1 MENKTIIKLWKG
13 NEMRPSTFK
22 KSVLATNIALL
33 MSGALSVS
41 AIAAEAEAE
50 NVNTDN
56 IEKIEVRGLRASMK
70 ASINAKRFSDAVVD
84 AVTAEDIG
92 KFPDG
97 DVGESLARIPGVTV
111 NRQFGQGQQV
121 SIRGASSQ
129 LTRTL
134 LNGHSVASTG
144 WFDQQ
149 AIDRSFNYSLLP
161 PEMVSG
167 IEVYKSSQAD
177 ITEGGIGGTVI
188 VKTRK
193 PLDLDANTVFLSVKG
208 DYGTVSETTDPAL
221 SGLYSWKN
229 DSENFGILVSAA
241 GSQTE
246 YQRNGIETLLGW
258 GEIVPTT
265 FQQDRERTAY
275 NLAAQYRPTDKLEL
289 GLTVTSL
296 DLKANN
302 ANTSI
307 FLFPTQ
313 QGVSTCEQTNAAGVC
328 TDITH
333 TGEGG
338 FAWAQTWAREAEM
351 SSDTY
356 DFDFKYEADNFTF
369 EGRIGNTSA
378 DGGTSLTS
386 NYGNSIGQPGDFAGH
401 YDATGE
407 KILIDIA
414 KQSFDA
420 GDFNGQLETA
430 GWALKKQPNTD
441 EETYAQIDLSFPVD
455 FGAITSIKAGV
466 RYADHDVTQETEA
479 AIVGDIVARDASE
492 YYSGTISSG
501 AGFTLPKPDFDAM
514 IRDAKAA
521 VDGFTR
527 DKSGYGTLN
536 EKNLAAYA
544 MANFEGEGLRGNFG
558 LRFISTDIESDY
570 YALSDSGQFADEL
583 STDKS
588 SYNDVLPS
596 VNIAFDLAPD
606 LILRTSAAQVMSRP
620 NYSELF
626 ATSTL
631 PGLNDGTPG
640 NEKLNRGSVALDP
653 FKATQADVSLE
664 WYFSDE
670 GLASVTYFIKDVS
683 SFITTRQKLNQ
694 QIGIEDNNLREQGYS
709 SCGVGVY
716 DCWTVS
722 EKYNANGGR
731 IEGVELQLQDS
742 FDSGLGYSV
751 NYTFADASSPAEN
764 YPDAVGVFSDSSKH
778 TVNLVGYYEMDSF
791 SARLAYNWRSE
802 YMMRE
807 LPGFYGN
814 RQHEDYGSLD
824 LSMGYSVTDWMDIT
838 FEAVN
843 LTEEDSIQTG
853 VAPLDAEVISEFK
866 ADYPVWSFDGET
878 RYKVGVALR
887 F

>member
-1 MENKTIIKLWKG
+1 
-13 NEMRPSTFK
+13 MRPSTFK

-33 MSGALSVS
+33 LSGAVSVS
-41 AIAAEAEAE
+41 ALAAEADAEA
-50 NVNTDN
+50 VNTDN

-97 DVGESLARIPGVTV
+97 DVGESLGRIPGVTV

-121 SIRGASSQ
+121 SIRGASAQ

-161 PEMVSG
+161 PEMISG

-177 ITEGGIGGTVI
+177 ITEGGIGGTVV

-193 PLDLDANTVFLSVKG
+193 PLDLDANTLFLSAKG
-208 DYGTVSETTDPAL
+208 DYGTVSEATDPAV
-221 SGLYSWKN
+221 SGLYSWAN
-229 DSENFGILVSAA
+229 EAETFGVLVSAA
-241 GSQTE
+241 GSQTD

-275 NLAAQYRPTDKLEL
+275 NIAAQYRPTDNLEF

-313 QGVSTCEQTNAAGVC
+313 QGVSTCNKTNAAGVC

-356 DFDFKYEADNFTF
+356 DLDFKYEGEGFTL
-369 EGRIGNTSA
+369 EGRVGNTKA

-407 KILIDIA
+407 KIIIDIA
-414 KQSFDA
+414 NKSFDA

-441 EETYAQIDLSFPVD
+441 EETYAQFDLTFPVD

-466 RYADHDVTQETEA
+466 RYADHDVTQQTDA
-479 AIVGDIVARDASE
+479 AIVGDIVAKDASE

-501 AGFTLPKPDFDAM
+501 AGFTLPKPNFDAM
-514 IRDAKAA
+514 IRDAKAS

-544 MANFEGEGLRGNFG
+544 MANFEAEGIRGNFG

-570 YALSDSGQFADEL
+570 YALSSSGQFADEL

-588 SYNDVLPS
+588 SYSDVLPS
-596 VNIAFDLAPD
+596 INVTFDLAPD
-606 LILRTSAAQVMSRP
+606 LLLRTTAAQVMSRP
-620 NYSELF
+620 NYADLF

-640 NEKLNRGSVALDP
+640 NEKLNRGSVALEP

-664 WYFSDE
+664 WYFGGE
-670 GLASVTYFIKDVS
+670 GLASLTYFIKDVS

-694 QIGIEDNNLREQGYS
+694 QIGIEDDNLRDQGYS
-709 SCGVGVY
+709 ACGVGVY

-722 EKYNANGGR
+722 EKYNANGGH

-742 FDSGLGYSV
+742 FENGLGYSV
-751 NYTFADASSPAEN
+751 NYTFADAGSPAEN
-764 YPDAVGVFSDSSKH
+764 YPDKVGVFSDSSKH
-778 TVNLVGYYEMDSF
+778 TVNLVGYYEMESF

-814 RQHEDYGSLD
+814 RQHQDYGSLD
-824 LSMGYSVTDWMDIT
+824 LSMNYSVTDWMDLT

-843 LTEEDSIQTG
+843 LTEEDSIQIG
-853 VAPLDAEVISEFK
+853 VSPVDNPDVIAEFK
-866 ADYPVWSFDGET
+866 DNYPVWSFEGEA

>member
-1 MENKTIIKLWKG
+1 
-13 NEMRPSTFK
+13 MRPSTFK

-33 MSGALSVS
+33 MSGAVSVS
-41 AIAAEAEAE
+41 AFAAEAEAE
-50 NVNTDN
+50 AVNTDN

-97 DVGESLARIPGVTV
+97 DVGESLGRIPGVTV

-121 SIRGASSQ
+121 SIRGASAQ

-193 PLDLDANTVFLSVKG
+193 PLDLDANTLFLSAKG
-208 DYGTVSETTDPAL
+208 DYGTVSEATDPAV
-221 SGLYSWKN
+221 SGLYSWAN
-229 DSENFGILVSAA
+229 DDETFGILVSAA
-241 GSQTE
+241 GSQTD

-275 NLAAQYRPTDKLEL
+275 NIAAQYRPTDNLEF

-313 QGVSTCEQTNAAGVC
+313 QGVSTCNQTNAAGVC

-356 DFDFKYEADNFTF
+356 DFDFKYEAENFTL
-369 EGRIGNTSA
+369 EGRVGNTKA

-414 KQSFDA
+414 NKSFDA

-441 EETYAQIDLSFPVD
+441 EETYAQFDLTFPVD
-455 FGAITSIKAGV
+455 LGAITSIKAGV
-466 RYADHDVTQETEA
+466 RYADHDVTQQTDA
-479 AIVGDIVARDASE
+479 AIVGDIVAKDASE

-501 AGFTLPKPDFDAM
+501 AGFTLPKPNFDAM
-514 IRDAKAA
+514 IRDAKAS

-544 MANFEGEGLRGNFG
+544 MANFEAEGIRGNFG

-570 YALSDSGQFADEL
+570 YALSSSGQFADEL

-588 SYNDVLPS
+588 SYSDVLPS
-596 VNIAFDLAPD
+596 INVTFDLAPD
-606 LILRTSAAQVMSRP
+606 LLLRTTAAQVISRP
-620 NYSELF
+620 NYAELF

-664 WYFSDE
+664 WYFGGE
-670 GLASVTYFIKDVS
+670 GLASLTYFIKDVS

-694 QIGIEDNNLREQGYS
+694 QIGIEDNNLKEQGGS
-709 SCGVGVY
+709 ACGVGVY

-742 FDSGLGYSV
+742 FENGLGYSV
-751 NYTFADASSPAEN
+751 NYTFADAGSPAEN
-764 YPDAVGVFSDSSKH
+764 YPDEVGVFSDSSKH

-802 YMMRE
+802 YMIRE

-814 RQHEDYGSLD
+814 RQHQDYGSLD
-824 LSMGYSVTDWMDIT
+824 LSMNYSVTDWMDLT

-843 LTEEDSIQTG
+843 LTEEDSIQIG
-853 VAPLDAEVISEFK
+853 VSPVDNENVIAEFK
-866 ADYPVWSFDGET
+866 DNYPVWSFEGEA

>member
-1 MENKTIIKLWKG
+1 
-13 NEMRPSTFK
+13 MRPSTFK

-33 MSGALSVS
+33 MSGAVSVS
-41 AIAAEAEAE
+41 AFAAEAEAE
-50 NVNTDN
+50 AVNTDN

-97 DVGESLARIPGVTV
+97 DVGESLGRIPGVTV

-121 SIRGASSQ
+121 SIRGASAQ

-193 PLDLDANTVFLSVKG
+193 PLDLDANTLFLSAKG
-208 DYGTVSETTDPAL
+208 DYGTVSEATDPAV
-221 SGLYSWKN
+221 SGLYSWAN
-229 DSENFGILVSAA
+229 DDETFGILVSAA
-241 GSQTE
+241 GSQTD

-275 NLAAQYRPTDKLEL
+275 NIAAQYRPTDNLEF

-313 QGVSTCEQTNAAGVC
+313 QGVSTCNQTNAAGVC

-356 DFDFKYEADNFTF
+356 DLDFKYEAENFTL
-369 EGRIGNTSA
+369 EGRVGNTKA

-414 KQSFDA
+414 NKSFGA

-441 EETYAQIDLSFPVD
+441 EETYAQFDLTFPVD
-455 FGAITSIKAGV
+455 LGAITSIKAGV
-466 RYADHDVTQETEA
+466 RYADHDVTQQTDA
-479 AIVGDIVARDASE
+479 AIVGDIVAKDASE

-501 AGFTLPKPDFDAM
+501 AGFTLPKPNFDAM
-514 IRDAKAA
+514 IRDAKAS

-544 MANFEGEGLRGNFG
+544 MANFEAEGIRGNFG

-570 YALSDSGQFADEL
+570 YALSSSGQFADEL

-588 SYNDVLPS
+588 SYSDVLPS
-596 VNIAFDLAPD
+596 INVTFDLAPD
-606 LILRTSAAQVMSRP
+606 LLLRTTAAQVISRP
-620 NYSELF
+620 NYAELF

-664 WYFSDE
+664 WYFGGE
-670 GLASVTYFIKDVS
+670 GLASLTYFIKDVS

-694 QIGIEDNNLREQGYS
+694 QIGIEDNNLKEQGGS
-709 SCGVGVY
+709 ACGVGVY

-742 FDSGLGYSV
+742 FENGLGYSV
-751 NYTFADASSPAEN
+751 NYTFADAGSPAEN
-764 YPDAVGVFSDSSKH
+764 YPDEVGVFSDSSKH

-802 YMMRE
+802 YMIRE

-814 RQHEDYGSLD
+814 RQHQDYGSLD
-824 LSMGYSVTDWMDIT
+824 LSMNYSVTDWMDLT

-843 LTEEDSIQTG
+843 LTEEDSIQIG
-853 VAPLDAEVISEFK
+853 VSPVDNENVIAEFK
-866 ADYPVWSFDGET
+866 DNYPVWSFEGEA

>member
-1 MENKTIIKLWKG
+1 
-13 NEMRPSTFK
+13 MRPSTFK

-33 MSGALSVS
+33 MSGAVSVS
-41 AIAAEAEAE
+41 ALAAEADAEA
-50 NVNTDN
+50 VNTDN

-97 DVGESLARIPGVTV
+97 DVGESLGRIPGVTV

-121 SIRGASSQ
+121 SIRGASAQ

-161 PEMVSG
+161 PEMISG

-177 ITEGGIGGTVI
+177 ITEGGIGGTVV

-193 PLDLDANTVFLSVKG
+193 PLDLDANTLFLSAKG
-208 DYGTVSETTDPAL
+208 DYGTVSEATDPAL
-221 SGLYSWKN
+221 SGLYSWAN
-229 DSENFGILVSAA
+229 EAETFGVLVSAA
-241 GSQTE
+241 GSQTD

-275 NLAAQYRPTDKLEL
+275 NIAAQYRPTDNLEF

-313 QGVSTCEQTNAAGVC
+313 QGVSSCNKTNAAGVC

-356 DFDFKYEADNFTF
+356 DLDFKYEGEGFTL
-369 EGRIGNTSA
+369 EGRVGNTKA

-407 KILIDIA
+407 KIIIDIA
-414 KQSFDA
+414 NKSFDA

-441 EETYAQIDLSFPVD
+441 EETYAQFDLTFPVD

-466 RYADHDVTQETEA
+466 RYADHDVTQQTDA
-479 AIVGDIVARDASE
+479 AIVGDIVAKDASE

-501 AGFTLPKPDFDAM
+501 AGFTLPKPNFDAM
-514 IRDAKAA
+514 IRDAKAS

-544 MANFEGEGLRGNFG
+544 MANFEAEGIRGNFG

-570 YALSDSGQFADEL
+570 YALSSSGQFADEL

-588 SYNDVLPS
+588 SYSDVLPS
-596 VNIAFDLAPD
+596 INVTFDLAPD
-606 LILRTSAAQVMSRP
+606 LLLRTTAAQVMSRP
-620 NYSELF
+620 NYADLF

-640 NEKLNRGSVALDP
+640 NEKLNRGSVALEP

-664 WYFSDE
+664 WYFGGE
-670 GLASVTYFIKDVS
+670 GLASLTYFIKDVS

-694 QIGIEDNNLREQGYS
+694 QIGIEDDNLRDQGYS
-709 SCGVGVY
+709 ACGVGVY

-722 EKYNANGGR
+722 EKYNANGGH

-742 FDSGLGYSV
+742 FENGLGYSV
-751 NYTFADASSPAEN
+751 NYTFADAGSPGEN
-764 YPDAVGVFSDSSKH
+764 YPDKVGVFSDSSKH
-778 TVNLVGYYEMDSF
+778 TVNLVGYYEMESF

-814 RQHEDYGSLD
+814 RQHQDYGSLD
-824 LSMGYSVTDWMDIT
+824 LSMNYSVTDWMDLT

-843 LTEEDSIQTG
+843 LTEEDSIQIG
-853 VAPLDAEVISEFK
+853 VSPVDNPDVIAEFK
-866 ADYPVWSFDGET
+866 DNYPVWSFEGEA

>member
-1 MENKTIIKLWKG
+1 
-13 NEMRPSTFK
+13 MRPSTFK

-33 MSGALSVS
+33 LSGAVSVS
-41 AIAAEAEAE
+41 ALAAEADAEA
-50 NVNTDN
+50 VNTDN

-97 DVGESLARIPGVTV
+97 DVGESLGRIPGVTV

-121 SIRGASSQ
+121 SIRGASAQ

-161 PEMVSG
+161 PEMISG

-177 ITEGGIGGTVI
+177 ITEGGIGGTVV

-193 PLDLDANTVFLSVKG
+193 PLDLDANTLFLSAKG
-208 DYGTVSETTDPAL
+208 DYGTVSEATDPAV
-221 SGLYSWKN
+221 SGLYSWAN
-229 DSENFGILVSAA
+229 EAETFGVLVSAA
-241 GSQTE
+241 GSQTD

-275 NLAAQYRPTDKLEL
+275 NIAAQYRPTDNLEF

-313 QGVSTCEQTNAAGVC
+313 QGVSTCNKTNAAGVC

-356 DFDFKYEADNFTF
+356 DLDFKYEGEGFTL
-369 EGRIGNTSA
+369 EGRVGNTKA

-407 KILIDIA
+407 KIIIDIA
-414 KQSFDA
+414 NKSFDA

-441 EETYAQIDLSFPVD
+441 EETYAQFDLTFLVD

-466 RYADHDVTQETEA
+466 RYADHDVTQQTDA
-479 AIVGDIVARDASE
+479 AIVGDIVAKDASE

-501 AGFTLPKPDFDAM
+501 AGFTLPKPNFDAM
-514 IRDAKAA
+514 IRDAKAS

-544 MANFEGEGLRGNFG
+544 MANFEAEGIRGNFG

-570 YALSDSGQFADEL
+570 YALSSSGQFADEL

-588 SYNDVLPS
+588 SYSDVLPS
-596 VNIAFDLAPD
+596 INVTFDLAPD
-606 LILRTSAAQVMSRP
+606 LLLRTTAAQVMSRP
-620 NYSELF
+620 NYADLF

-640 NEKLNRGSVALDP
+640 NEKLNRGSVALEP

-664 WYFSDE
+664 WYFGGE
-670 GLASVTYFIKDVS
+670 GLASLTYFIKDVS

-694 QIGIEDNNLREQGYS
+694 QIGIEDDNLRDQGYS
-709 SCGVGVY
+709 ACGVGVY

-722 EKYNANGGR
+722 EKYNANGGH
-731 IEGVELQLQDS
+731 IEGIELQLQDS
-742 FDSGLGYSV
+742 FENGLGYSV
-751 NYTFADASSPAEN
+751 NYTFADAGSPAEN
-764 YPDAVGVFSDSSKH
+764 YPDKVGVFSDSSKH
-778 TVNLVGYYEMDSF
+778 TVNLVGYYEMESF

-814 RQHEDYGSLD
+814 RQHQDYGSLD
-824 LSMGYSVTDWMDIT
+824 LSMNYSVTDWMDLT

-843 LTEEDSIQTG
+843 LTEEDSIQIG
-853 VAPLDAEVISEFK
+853 VSPVDNPDVIAEFK
-866 ADYPVWSFDGET
+866 DNYPVWSFEGEA

>member
-1 MENKTIIKLWKG
+1 
-13 NEMRPSTFK
+13 MRPSTFK

-33 MSGALSVS
+33 LSGAVSVS
-41 AIAAEAEAE
+41 ALAAEADAEA
-50 NVNTDN
+50 VNTDN

-97 DVGESLARIPGVTV
+97 DVGESLGRIPGVTV

-121 SIRGASSQ
+121 SIRGASAQ

-161 PEMVSG
+161 PEMISG

-177 ITEGGIGGTVI
+177 ITEGGIGGTVV

-193 PLDLDANTVFLSVKG
+193 PLDLDANTLFLSAKG
-208 DYGTVSETTDPAL
+208 DYGTVSEATDPAV
-221 SGLYSWKN
+221 SGLYSWAN
-229 DSENFGILVSAA
+229 EDETFGVLVSAA
-241 GSQTE
+241 GSQTD

-275 NLAAQYRPTDKLEL
+275 NIAAQYRPTDNLEF

-313 QGVSTCEQTNAAGVC
+313 QGVSTCNKTNAAGVC

-356 DFDFKYEADNFTF
+356 DLDFKYEGEGFAL
-369 EGRIGNTSA
+369 EGRVGNTKA

-407 KILIDIA
+407 KIIIDIA
-414 KQSFDA
+414 NKSFDA

-441 EETYAQIDLSFPVD
+441 EETYAQFDLTFPVD

-466 RYADHDVTQETEA
+466 RYADHDVTQQTDA
-479 AIVGDIVARDASE
+479 AIVGDIVAKDASE

-501 AGFTLPKPDFDAM
+501 AGFTLPKPNFDAM
-514 IRDAKAA
+514 IRDAKAS

-544 MANFEGEGLRGNFG
+544 MANFEAEGIRGNFG

-570 YALSDSGQFADEL
+570 YALSSSGQFADEL

-588 SYNDVLPS
+588 SYSDVLPS
-596 VNIAFDLAPD
+596 INVTFDLAPD
-606 LILRTSAAQVMSRP
+606 LLLRTTAAQVMSRP
-620 NYSELF
+620 NYADLF

-640 NEKLNRGSVALDP
+640 NEKLNRGSVALEP

-664 WYFSDE
+664 WYFGGE
-670 GLASVTYFIKDVS
+670 GLASLTYFIKDVS

-694 QIGIEDNNLREQGYS
+694 QIGIEDDNLRDQGYS
-709 SCGVGVY
+709 ACGVGVY

-722 EKYNANGGR
+722 EKYNANGGH

-742 FDSGLGYSV
+742 FENGLGYSV
-751 NYTFADASSPAEN
+751 NYTFADAGSPGEN
-764 YPDAVGVFSDSSKH
+764 YPDKVGVFSDSSKH
-778 TVNLVGYYEMDSF
+778 TVNLVGYYEMESF

-814 RQHEDYGSLD
+814 RQHQDYGSLD
-824 LSMGYSVTDWMDIT
+824 LSMNYSVTDWMDLT

-843 LTEEDSIQTG
+843 LTEEDSIQIG
-853 VAPLDAEVISEFK
+853 VSPVDNPDVIAEFK
-866 ADYPVWSFDGET
+866 DNYPVWSFEGEA

>member
-1 MENKTIIKLWKG
+1 
-13 NEMRPSTFK
+13 MRPSTFK

-33 MSGALSVS
+33 MSGAVSVS
-41 AIAAEAEAE
+41 ALAAEADAEA
-50 NVNTDN
+50 VNTDN

-97 DVGESLARIPGVTV
+97 DVGESLGRIPGVSV

-121 SIRGASSQ
+121 SIRGASAQ

-161 PEMVSG
+161 PEMISG

-177 ITEGGIGGTVI
+177 ITEGGIGGTVV

-193 PLDLDANTVFLSVKG
+193 PLDLEANTLFLSAKG
-208 DYGTVSETTDPAL
+208 DYGTVSEETDPAL
-221 SGLYSWKN
+221 SGLYSWAN
-229 DSENFGILVSAA
+229 EDETFGVLVSAA
-241 GSQTE
+241 GSQTD

-275 NLAAQYRPTDKLEL
+275 NIAAQYRPTDNLEF

-313 QGVSTCEQTNAAGVC
+313 QGVSTCNQTNAAGVC

-356 DFDFKYEADNFTF
+356 DLDFKYEGDNFTL
-369 EGRIGNTSA
+369 EGRVGNTKA

-407 KILIDIA
+407 KIIIDIA
-414 KQSFDA
+414 NKSFDA

-441 EETYAQIDLSFPVD
+441 EETYAQFDLTFPVD

-466 RYADHDVTQETEA
+466 RYADHDVTQQTDA
-479 AIVGDIVARDASE
+479 AIVGDIVAKDASE

-501 AGFTLPKPDFDAM
+501 AGFTLPKPNFDAM
-514 IRDAKAA
+514 IRDAKAS

-544 MANFEGEGLRGNFG
+544 MANFEAEGIRGNFG

-570 YALSDSGQFADEL
+570 YALSSSGQFADEL

-588 SYNDVLPS
+588 SYSDVLPS
-596 VNIAFDLAPD
+596 INVTFDLAPD
-606 LILRTSAAQVMSRP
+606 LLLRTTAAQVMSRP
-620 NYSELF
+620 NYADLF

-640 NEKLNRGSVALDP
+640 NEKLNRGSVALEP

-664 WYFSDE
+664 WYFGGE
-670 GLASVTYFIKDVS
+670 GLASLTYFIKDVS

-694 QIGIEDNNLREQGYS
+694 QIGIEDDNLRDQGYS
-709 SCGVGVY
+709 ACGVGVY

-722 EKYNANGGR
+722 EKYNANGGH

-742 FDSGLGYSV
+742 FENGLGYSV
-751 NYTFADASSPAEN
+751 NYTFADAGSPAEN
-764 YPDAVGVFSDSSKH
+764 YPDKVGVFSDSSKH
-778 TVNLVGYYEMDSF
+778 TVNLVGYYEMESF

-814 RQHEDYGSLD
+814 RQHQDYGSLD
-824 LSMGYSVTDWMDIT
+824 LSMNYSVTDWMDLT

-843 LTEEDSIQTG
+843 LTEEDSIQIG
-853 VAPLDAEVISEFK
+853 VSPVDNPDVIAEFK
-866 ADYPVWSFDGET
+866 DNYPVWSFEGEA

>member
-1 MENKTIIKLWKG
+1 
-13 NEMRPSTFK
+13 MRPSNFK
-22 KSVLATNIALL
+22 KTVLATNIALL
-33 MSGALSVS
+33 LGTAMSMS
-41 AIAAEAEAE
+41 AVAAEAETAGSAADDE
-50 NVNTDN
+50 N
-56 IEKIEVRGLRASMK
+56 IEKIEVRGIRASMK
-70 ASINAKRFSDAVVD
+70 ASVNAKRFSNSVVD

-97 DVGESLARIPGVTV
+97 DVGESLGRIPGVAV

-134 LNGHSVASTG
+134 LNGQSVASTG

-193 PLDLDANTVFLSVKG
+193 PLDLDSNTVFLSAKG
-208 DYGTVSETTDPAL
+208 DYGSISEATDPEL

-229 DSENFGILVSAA
+229 DDETFGVLVSAS

-265 FQQDRERTAY
+265 FQQDRERTAI
-275 NLAAQYRPTDKLEL
+275 NIAAQYRPTDRLEF
-289 GLTVTSL
+289 GLNVMSL
-296 DLKANN
+296 DLKADN

-313 QGVSTCEQTNAAGVC
+313 QGESTCNLTNAAGVC

-333 TGEGG
+333 SGVGG
-338 FAWAQTWAREAEM
+338 FAWAQTWARKAEM
-351 SSDTY
+351 SSDTV
-356 DFDFKYEADNFTF
+356 DFDFNYEGDNFTL
-369 EGRIGNTSA
+369 EGRVGNTKA
-378 DGGTSLTS
+378 EGGTSLTS

-401 YDATGE
+401 YDATGD
-407 KILIDIA
+407 IIAIDIA
-414 KQSFDA
+414 NKSFDSS
-420 GDFNGQLETA
+420 DFNGELSPA
-430 GWALKKQPNTD
+430 GWSLKSQPNTD
-441 EETYAQIDLSFPVD
+441 EETYAQFDVTIPVEL
-455 FGAITSIKAGV
+455 GAISSFKTGI
-466 RYADHDVTQETEA
+466 RYADHDVTQETNVA
-479 AIVGDIVARDASE
+479 IINNAIVGKDASE
-492 YYSGTISSG
+492 YYSGTMSSG
-501 AGFTLPKPDFDAM
+501 AGFTLPEPDFDAM
-514 IRDAKAA
+514 IRDANSAI
-521 VDGFTR
+521 DGYTR

-536 EKNLAAYA
+536 EKNLALYA
-544 MANFEGEGLRGNFG
+544 MANFEAEGIRGNFG
-558 LRFISTDIESDY
+558 LRFVSTDVESDY
-570 YALSDSGQFADEL
+570 YALSNSGQFDDTL

-588 SYNDVLPS
+588 SYSDVLPS
-596 VNIAFDLAPD
+596 INVAFDLAPD
-606 LILRTSAAQVMSRP
+606 LILRTSAAQVISRP

-664 WYFSDE
+664 WYFGGE
-670 GLASVTYFIKDVS
+670 GLAAVTYFIKDVS
-683 SFITTRQKLNQ
+683 SFISTRQKLNQ
-694 QIGIEDNNLREQGYS
+694 SIGIDDNDVKKDWEENGNAS
-709 SCGVGVY
+709 PCGAGIY

-742 FDSGLGYSV
+742 FDNGLGYSA
-751 NYTFADASSPAEN
+751 NYTYADAGSPSEN
-764 YPDAVGVFSDSSKH
+764 YPDEMSVFSDSSKH

-814 RQHEDYGSLD
+814 REHQDYGSLD
-824 LSMGYSVTDWMDIT
+824 LSASYAITEWMDIT

-843 LTEEDSIQTG
+843 LTEEDSVQKG
-853 VAPLDAEVISEFK
+853 VASADNENVIAEFK
-866 ADYPVWSFDGET
+866 EDYPVWSFEGEA

>member
-1 MENKTIIKLWKG
+1 
-13 NEMRPSTFK
+13 MRPSTFK

-33 MSGALSVS
+33 MSGAVSVS
-41 AIAAEAEAE
+41 ALAAEADAEA
-50 NVNTDN
+50 VNTDN

-97 DVGESLARIPGVTV
+97 DVGESLGRIPGVTV

-121 SIRGASSQ
+121 SIRGASAQ
-129 LTRTL
+129 LTRTQ

-161 PEMVSG
+161 PEMISG

-193 PLDLDANTVFLSVKG
+193 PLDLDANTLFLSAKG
-208 DYGTVSETTDPAL
+208 DYGTVSEATDPAV
-221 SGLYSWKN
+221 SGLYSWAN
-229 DSENFGILVSAA
+229 EGETFGVLVSAA
-241 GSQTE
+241 GSQTD

-275 NLAAQYRPTDKLEL
+275 NIAAQYRPTDNLEF

-313 QGVSTCEQTNAAGVC
+313 QGVSTCNKTNAAGVC

-356 DFDFKYEADNFTF
+356 DLDFKYEGEGFTL
-369 EGRIGNTSA
+369 EGRVGNTKA

-407 KILIDIA
+407 KIIIDIA
-414 KQSFDA
+414 NKSFDA

-441 EETYAQIDLSFPVD
+441 EETYAQFDLTFPVD

-466 RYADHDVTQETEA
+466 RYADHDVTQQTDA
-479 AIVGDIVARDASE
+479 AIVGDIVAKDASE

-501 AGFTLPKPDFDAM
+501 AGFTLPKPNFDAM

-544 MANFEGEGLRGNFG
+544 MANFEAEGIRGNFG
-558 LRFISTDIESDY
+558 LRFINTDVSSDY
-570 YALSDSGQFADEL
+570 YALSPLGEYADEL

-588 SYNDVLPS
+588 SYSDVLPS
-596 VNIAFDLAPD
+596 INVAFDLADD

-626 ATSTL
+626 ATPTL
-631 PGLNDGTPG
+631 PGFNDGTPG
-640 NEKLNRGSVALDP
+640 NEKLVTGSVALDP

-664 WYFSDE
+664 WYFGGE
-670 GLASVTYFIKDVS
+670 GLASLTYFIKDVS
-683 SFITTRQKLNQ
+683 SFISTRQELEQ
-694 QIGIEDNNLREQGYS
+694 SIGIIDPNSGEDS
-709 SCGVGVY
+709 
-716 DCWTVS
+716 WTVS
-722 EKYNANGGR
+722 KYYNANGGR

-742 FDSGLGYSV
+742 FENGLGYSV
-751 NYTFADASSPAEN
+751 NYTFADAGSPAEN
-764 YPDAVGVFSDSSKH
+764 YPDRVGVFSDSSKH

-814 RQHEDYGSLD
+814 RQHQDYGSLD
-824 LSMGYSVTDWMDIT
+824 LSMNYSVTDWMDLT

-843 LTEEDSIQTG
+843 LTEEDSIQIG
-853 VAPLDAEVISEFK
+853 VSPVDAPDVIAEFK
-866 ADYPVWSFDGET
+866 DNYPVWSFEGEA

>member
-1 MENKTIIKLWKG
+1 
-13 NEMRPSTFK
+13 MRPSTFK

-33 MSGALSVS
+33 MSGAVSVS
-41 AIAAEAEAE
+41 ALAAEADAEA
-50 NVNTDN
+50 VNTDN

-97 DVGESLARIPGVTV
+97 DVGESLGRIPGVSV

-121 SIRGASSQ
+121 SIRGASAQ

-161 PEMVSG
+161 PEMISG

-177 ITEGGIGGTVI
+177 ITEGGIGGTVV

-193 PLDLDANTVFLSVKG
+193 PLDLEANTLFLSAKG
-208 DYGTVSETTDPAL
+208 DYGTVSEETDPAL
-221 SGLYSWKN
+221 SGLYSWAN
-229 DSENFGILVSAA
+229 EDETFGVLVSAA
-241 GSQTE
+241 GSQTD

-275 NLAAQYRPTDKLEL
+275 NIAAQYRPTDNLEF

-313 QGVSTCEQTNAAGVC
+313 QGVSTCNQTNAAGVC

-356 DFDFKYEADNFTF
+356 DLDFKYEGDNFTL
-369 EGRIGNTSA
+369 EGRVGNTKA

-414 KQSFDA
+414 NKSFDA
-420 GDFNGQLETA
+420 GDFNDQLATA

-441 EETYAQIDLSFPVD
+441 EETYAQVDLTFPVD
-455 FGAITSIKAGV
+455 FGAITAIKAGV
-466 RYADHDVTQETEA
+466 RYADHDVTQQTDA
-479 AIVGDIVARDASE
+479 AIVGDIVAKDASE

-501 AGFTLPKPDFDAM
+501 AGFTLPKPNFDAM
-514 IRDAKAA
+514 IRDAKAS

-544 MANFEGEGLRGNFG
+544 MANFEAEGIRGNFG

-570 YALSDSGQFADEL
+570 YALSSSGQFADEL

-588 SYNDVLPS
+588 SYSDVLPS
-596 VNIAFDLAPD
+596 INVTFDLAPD
-606 LILRTSAAQVMSRP
+606 LLLRTTAAQVMSRP
-620 NYSELF
+620 NYADLF

-664 WYFSDE
+664 WYFGGE
-670 GLASVTYFIKDVS
+670 GLASLTYFIKDVS

-694 QIGIEDNNLREQGYS
+694 QIGIEDNDLKAQGGS
-709 SCGVGVY
+709 ACGVGVY

-742 FDSGLGYSV
+742 FENGLGYSV
-751 NYTFADASSPAEN
+751 NYTFADAGSPAEN
-764 YPDAVGVFSDSSKH
+764 YPDEVGVFSDSSKH

-802 YMMRE
+802 YMIRE

-814 RQHEDYGSLD
+814 RQHQDYGSLD
-824 LSMGYSVTDWMDIT
+824 LSMNYSVTDWMDLT

-843 LTEEDSIQTG
+843 LTEEDSIQIG
-853 VAPLDAEVISEFK
+853 VSPVDNENVIAEFK
-866 ADYPVWSFDGET
+866 DNYPVWSFEGEA

>member
-1 MENKTIIKLWKG
+1 
-13 NEMRPSTFK
+13 MRPSTFK

-33 MSGALSVS
+33 MSGAVSVS
-41 AIAAEAEAE
+41 ALAAEADAEA
-50 NVNTDN
+50 VNTDN

-97 DVGESLARIPGVTV
+97 DVGESLGRIPGVTV

-121 SIRGASSQ
+121 SIRGASAQ

-161 PEMVSG
+161 PEMISG
-167 IEVYKSSQAD
+167 IEVFKSSQAD
-177 ITEGGIGGTVI
+177 ITEGGIGGTVV

-193 PLDLDANTVFLSVKG
+193 PLDLDANTLFLSAKG
-208 DYGTVSETTDPAL
+208 DYGTVSEATDPAV
-221 SGLYSWKN
+221 SGLYSWAN
-229 DSENFGILVSAA
+229 EDETFGVLVSAA
-241 GSQTE
+241 GSQTD

-275 NLAAQYRPTDKLEL
+275 NIAAQYRPTDNLEF

-313 QGVSTCEQTNAAGVC
+313 QGVSTCNKTNAAGVC

-356 DFDFKYEADNFTF
+356 DLDFKYEGEGFTL
-369 EGRIGNTSA
+369 EGRVGNTKA

-407 KILIDIA
+407 KIIIDIA
-414 KQSFDA
+414 NKSFDA

-441 EETYAQIDLSFPVD
+441 EETYAQFDLTFPVD

-466 RYADHDVTQETEA
+466 RYADHDVTQQTDA
-479 AIVGDIVARDASE
+479 AIVGDIVAKDASE

-501 AGFTLPKPDFDAM
+501 AGFTLPKPNFDAM
-514 IRDAKAA
+514 IRDAKAS

-544 MANFEGEGLRGNFG
+544 MANFEAEGIRGNFG

-570 YALSDSGQFADEL
+570 YALSSSGQFADEL

-588 SYNDVLPS
+588 SYSDVLPS
-596 VNIAFDLAPD
+596 INVTFDLAPD
-606 LILRTSAAQVMSRP
+606 LLLRTTAAQVMSRP
-620 NYSELF
+620 NYADLF

-640 NEKLNRGSVALDP
+640 NEKLNRGSVALEP

-664 WYFSDE
+664 WYFGGE
-670 GLASVTYFIKDVS
+670 GLASLTYFIKDVS

-694 QIGIEDNNLREQGYS
+694 QIGIEDDNLRDQGYS
-709 SCGVGVY
+709 ACGVGVY

-722 EKYNANGGR
+722 EKYNANGGH

-742 FDSGLGYSV
+742 FENGLGYSV
-751 NYTFADASSPAEN
+751 NYTFADAGSPAEN
-764 YPDAVGVFSDSSKH
+764 YPDKVGVFSDSSKH
-778 TVNLVGYYEMDSF
+778 TVNLVGYYEMESF

-814 RQHEDYGSLD
+814 RQHQDYGSLD
-824 LSMGYSVTDWMDIT
+824 LSMNYSVTDWMDLT

-843 LTEEDSIQTG
+843 LTEEDSIQIG
-853 VAPLDAEVISEFK
+853 VSPVDNPDVIAEFK
-866 ADYPVWSFDGET
+866 DNYPVWSFEGEA

>member
-1 MENKTIIKLWKG
+1 
-13 NEMRPSTFK
+13 MRPSTFK

-33 MSGALSVS
+33 MSGAVSVS
-41 AIAAEAEAE
+41 AFAAEAEAE
-50 NVNTDN
+50 AVNTDN

-97 DVGESLARIPGVTV
+97 DVGESLGRIPGVTV

-121 SIRGASSQ
+121 SIRGASAQ

-193 PLDLDANTVFLSVKG
+193 PLDLDANTLFLSAKG
-208 DYGTVSETTDPAL
+208 DYGTVSEATDPAV
-221 SGLYSWKN
+221 SGLYSWAN
-229 DSENFGILVSAA
+229 DDETFGILVSAA
-241 GSQTE
+241 GSQTD

-275 NLAAQYRPTDKLEL
+275 NIAAQYRPTDNLEF

-313 QGVSTCEQTNAAGVC
+313 QGVSTCNQTNAAGVC

-356 DFDFKYEADNFTF
+356 DLDFKYEAENFTL
-369 EGRIGNTSA
+369 EGRVGNTKA

-414 KQSFDA
+414 NKSFGA

-441 EETYAQIDLSFPVD
+441 EETYAQFDLTFPVD
-455 FGAITSIKAGV
+455 LGAITSIKAGV
-466 RYADHDVTQETEA
+466 RYADHDVTQQTDA
-479 AIVGDIVARDASE
+479 AIVGNIVAKDASE

-501 AGFTLPKPDFDAM
+501 AGFTLPKPNFDAM
-514 IRDAKAA
+514 IRDAKAS

-544 MANFEGEGLRGNFG
+544 MANFEAEGIRGNFG

-570 YALSDSGQFADEL
+570 YALSSSGQFADEL

-588 SYNDVLPS
+588 SYSDVLPS
-596 VNIAFDLAPD
+596 INVTFDLAPD
-606 LILRTSAAQVMSRP
+606 LLLRTTAAQVISRP
-620 NYSELF
+620 NYAELF

-664 WYFSDE
+664 WYFGGE
-670 GLASVTYFIKDVS
+670 GLASLTYFIKDVS

-694 QIGIEDNNLREQGYS
+694 QIGIEDNNLKEQGGS
-709 SCGVGVY
+709 ACGVGVY

-742 FDSGLGYSV
+742 FENGLGYSV
-751 NYTFADASSPAEN
+751 NYTFADAGSPAEN
-764 YPDAVGVFSDSSKH
+764 YPDEVGVFSDSSKH

-802 YMMRE
+802 YMIRE

-814 RQHEDYGSLD
+814 RQHQDYGSLD
-824 LSMGYSVTDWMDIT
+824 LSMNYSVTDWMDLT

-843 LTEEDSIQTG
+843 LTEEDSIQIG
-853 VAPLDAEVISEFK
+853 VSPVDNENVIAEFK
-866 ADYPVWSFDGET
+866 DNYPVWSFEGEA

>member
-1 MENKTIIKLWKG
+1 
-13 NEMRPSTFK
+13 MRPSTFK

-33 MSGALSVS
+33 MSGAVSVS
-41 AIAAEAEAE
+41 AMAVEADAEA
-50 NVNTDN
+50 VNTDN

-97 DVGESLARIPGVTV
+97 DVGESLGRIPGVSV

-121 SIRGASSQ
+121 SIRGASAQ

-161 PEMVSG
+161 PEMISG

-177 ITEGGIGGTVI
+177 ITEGGIGGTVV

-193 PLDLDANTVFLSVKG
+193 PLDLDANTLFLSAKG
-208 DYGTVSETTDPAL
+208 DYGTVSEATDPAL
-221 SGLYSWKN
+221 SGLYSWTN
-229 DSENFGILVSAA
+229 ESENFGILVSAA

-275 NLAAQYRPTDKLEL
+275 NVALQYRPTDNLEF
-289 GLTVTSL
+289 GFTATSL

-313 QGVSTCEQTNAAGVC
+313 QGVSTCNETNAAGVC
-328 TDITH
+328 VDITH

-356 DFDFKYEADNFTF
+356 DFDFKYEGDRFTM
-369 EGRIGNTSA
+369 EGRVGNTKA

-386 NYGNSIGQPGDFAGH
+386 NYGNSIGQPGDFAGR

-414 KQSFDA
+414 KKSFDA
-420 GDFNGQLETA
+420 GDFNSELATA

-441 EETYAQIDLSFPVD
+441 EETYAQVDFTVPVD

-466 RYADHDVTQETEA
+466 RYADHDVTQETDA
-479 AIVGDIVARDASE
+479 AIVGDIVSRDASE
-492 YYSGTISSG
+492 YYSGTISAG
-501 AGFTLPKPDFDAM
+501 AGFTLPKPNFDAM
-514 IRDAKAA
+514 IRDAKAS

-544 MANFEGEGLRGNFG
+544 MANFEGEGIRGNFG

-570 YALSDSGQFADEL
+570 YALSSTGEFADEL

-588 SYNDVLPS
+588 SYSDVLPS
-596 VNIAFDLAPD
+596 INVTFDLTPD
-606 LILRTSAAQVMSRP
+606 LLLRTTAAQVMSRP
-620 NYSELF
+620 NYADLF

-664 WYFSDE
+664 WYFGGE
-670 GLASVTYFIKDVS
+670 GLASLTYFIKDVS

-694 QIGIEDNNLREQGYS
+694 QIGIEDPNLIEQGGS
-709 SCGVGVY
+709 ACGEGVY

-742 FDSGLGYSV
+742 FDNGLGYSV
-751 NYTFADASSPAEN
+751 NYTFADAGSPAEN
-764 YPDAVGVFSDSSKH
+764 YPDKVGVFSDSSKH
-778 TVNLVGYYEMDSF
+778 TVNLVGYYEMESF

-814 RQHEDYGSLD
+814 RQHQDYGSLD
-824 LSMGYSVTDWMDIT
+824 LSMNYSVTEWLDLT

-843 LTEEDSIQTG
+843 LTEEDSIQIG
-853 VAPLDAEVISEFK
+853 VSPIDNPDVINEFK
-866 ADYPVWSFDGET
+866 DDYPVWSFDGEA
-878 RYKVGVALR
+878 RYKVGIALR

>member
-1 MENKTIIKLWKG
+1 
-13 NEMRPSTFK
+13 MRTSNFK
-22 KSVLATNIALL
+22 KSILATNIALML
-33 MSGALSVS
+33 GTAVSMSAV
-41 AIAAEAEAE
+41 AAEADSAPTADE
-50 NVNTDN
+50 N
-56 IEKIEVRGLRASMK
+56 IEKIEVRGMRASMK
-70 ASINAKRFSDAVVD
+70 ASVNAKRFSDSVVD
-84 AVTAEDIG
+84 AVSAEDIG

-97 DVGESLARIPGVTV
+97 DVGESLARIPGVSV
-111 NRQFGQGQQV
+111 SRQFGQGQQV

-193 PLDLDANTVFLSVKG
+193 PLDLDANTVFLSAKG
-208 DYGTVSETTDPAL
+208 DYGTVSEETDPAL

-229 DSENFGILVSAA
+229 ESENFGVLVSAA
-241 GSQTE
+241 GSQTT

-265 FQQDRERTAY
+265 FQQDRERTAI
-275 NLAAQYRPTDKLEL
+275 NVAAQYRPTDSLEF

-296 DLKANN
+296 DLKADN

-313 QGVSTCEQTNAAGVC
+313 QGQSTCNQTNAAGVC

-333 TGEGG
+333 SGVDA
-338 FAWAQTWAREAEM
+338 FAWAQTWARKAEM
-351 SSDTY
+351 KSDTF
-356 DFDFKYEADNFTF
+356 DFDFNYEADNFTL

-378 DGGTSLTS
+378 EGGTSLTS
-386 NYGNSIGQPGDFAGH
+386 NYGNSIGQSSDFAGR

-407 KILIDIA
+407 VIAIDIA
-414 KQSFDA
+414 NKSFDSS
-420 GDFNGQLETA
+420 DFNGELASA

-441 EETYAQIDLSFPVD
+441 EETYAQFDVTIPVEL
-455 FGAITSIKAGV
+455 GAITAFKTGV
-466 RYADHDVTQETEA
+466 RYADHDVTQETDIA
-479 AIVGDIVARDASE
+479 NVGDIASRDASY
-492 YYSGTISSG
+492 YYSGTMSAG
-501 AGFTLPKPDFDAM
+501 AGFTLPKPNFDAM
-514 IRDAKAA
+514 ISDANAA
-521 VDGFTR
+521 IDGFTR

-536 EKNLAAYA
+536 EKNLALYA
-544 MANFEGEGLRGNFG
+544 MANFEAEGVRGNFG
-558 LRFISTDIESDY
+558 LRFVSTDIESDY
-570 YALSDSGQFADEL
+570 YALSDTGQFADTL
-583 STDKS
+583 STDTA
-588 SYNDVLPS
+588 SYSDVLPS
-596 VNIAFDLAPD
+596 INVAFDLAPD
-606 LILRTSAAQVMSRP
+606 LILRTSAAQVISRP

-664 WYFSDE
+664 WYFGGE
-670 GLASVTYFIKDVS
+670 GLAAVTYFIKDVS
-683 SFITTRQKLNQ
+683 SFISTRQKLNQ
-694 QIGIEDNNLREQGYS
+694 QIGIEDNDLIAAGGS
-709 SCGVGVY
+709 ACGDGVY

-731 IEGVELQLQDS
+731 IEGIELQVQDS
-742 FDSGLGYSV
+742 FDSGFGYAA
-751 NYTFADASSPAEN
+751 NYTYADAGSPSEN
-764 YPDAVGVFSDSSKH
+764 YPDQVGVFSDSSEH
-778 TVNLVGYYEMDSF
+778 TVNLVGYYENDSF
-791 SARLAYNWRSE
+791 TARLAYNWRSE

-814 RQHEDYGSLD
+814 RQHQDYGTLD
-824 LSMGYSVTDWMDIT
+824 LSAGYSVTDWMDIT

-843 LTEEDSIQTG
+843 LTEEDSIQIG
-853 VAPLDAEVISEFK
+853 VAPLDAEVIPEFK
-866 ADYPVWSFDGET
+866 ADYPVWSFEGEA
-878 RYKVGVALR
+878 RYKIGVALR

>member
-1 MENKTIIKLWKG
+1 
-13 NEMRPSTFK
+13 MRPSTFK

-33 MSGALSVS
+33 MSGAVSVS
-41 AIAAEAEAE
+41 AFAAEAEAE
-50 NVNTDN
+50 AVNTDN

-97 DVGESLARIPGVTV
+97 DVGESLGRIPGVTV

-121 SIRGASSQ
+121 SIRGASAQ

-193 PLDLDANTVFLSVKG
+193 PLDLEANTLFLSAKG
-208 DYGTVSETTDPAL
+208 DYGTVSEATDPAV
-221 SGLYSWKN
+221 SGLYSWAN
-229 DSENFGILVSAA
+229 DDETFGILVSAA
-241 GSQTE
+241 GSQTD

-275 NLAAQYRPTDKLEL
+275 NIAAQYRPTDNLEF

-313 QGVSTCEQTNAAGVC
+313 QGVSTCNQTNAAGVC

-356 DFDFKYEADNFTF
+356 DFDFKYEAENFTL
-369 EGRIGNTSA
+369 EGRVGNTKA

-414 KQSFDA
+414 NKSFGA

-441 EETYAQIDLSFPVD
+441 EETYAQFDLTFPVD
-455 FGAITSIKAGV
+455 LGAITSIKAGV
-466 RYADHDVTQETEA
+466 RYADHDVTQQTDA
-479 AIVGDIVARDASE
+479 AIVGDIVAKDASE

-501 AGFTLPKPDFDAM
+501 AGFTLPKPNFDAM
-514 IRDAKAA
+514 IRDAKAS

-544 MANFEGEGLRGNFG
+544 MANFEAEGIRGNFG

-570 YALSDSGQFADEL
+570 YALSSSGQFADEL

-588 SYNDVLPS
+588 SYSDVLPS
-596 VNIAFDLAPD
+596 INVTFDLAPD
-606 LILRTSAAQVMSRP
+606 LLLRTTAAQVISRP
-620 NYSELF
+620 NYAELF

-664 WYFSDE
+664 WYFGGE
-670 GLASVTYFIKDVS
+670 GLASLTYFIKDVS

-694 QIGIEDNNLREQGYS
+694 QIGIEDNNLKEQGGS
-709 SCGVGVY
+709 ACGVGVY

-742 FDSGLGYSV
+742 FENGLGYSV
-751 NYTFADASSPAEN
+751 NYTFADAGSPAEN
-764 YPDAVGVFSDSSKH
+764 YPDEVGVFSDSSKH

-802 YMMRE
+802 YMIRE

-814 RQHEDYGSLD
+814 RQHQDYGSLD
-824 LSMGYSVTDWMDIT
+824 LSMNYSVTDWMDLT

-843 LTEEDSIQTG
+843 LTEEDSIQIG
-853 VAPLDAEVISEFK
+853 VSPVDNENVIAEFK
-866 ADYPVWSFDGET
+866 DNYPVWSFEGEA

>member
-1 MENKTIIKLWKG
+1 
-13 NEMRPSTFK
+13 MRPSTFK

-33 MSGALSVS
+33 LSGAVSVS
-41 AIAAEAEAE
+41 ALAAEADAEA
-50 NVNTDN
+50 VNTDN

-97 DVGESLARIPGVTV
+97 DVGESLGRIPGVTV

-121 SIRGASSQ
+121 SIRGASAQ

-161 PEMVSG
+161 PEMISG

-177 ITEGGIGGTVI
+177 ITEGGIGGTVV

-193 PLDLDANTVFLSVKG
+193 PLDLDANTLFLSAKG
-208 DYGTVSETTDPAL
+208 DYGTVSEATDPAV
-221 SGLYSWKN
+221 SGLYSWAN
-229 DSENFGILVSAA
+229 EAETFGVLVSAA
-241 GSQTE
+241 GSQTD

-275 NLAAQYRPTDKLEL
+275 NIAAQYRPTDNLEF

-313 QGVSTCEQTNAAGVC
+313 QGVSTCNKTNAAGVC

-356 DFDFKYEADNFTF
+356 DLDFKYEGEGFTL
-369 EGRIGNTSA
+369 EGRVGNTKA

-407 KILIDIA
+407 KIIIDIA
-414 KQSFDA
+414 NKSFDA

-441 EETYAQIDLSFPVD
+441 EETYAQFDLTFPVD

-466 RYADHDVTQETEA
+466 RYADHDVTQQTDA
-479 AIVGDIVARDASE
+479 AIVGDIVAKDASE

-501 AGFTLPKPDFDAM
+501 AGFTLPKPNFDAM
-514 IRDAKAA
+514 IRDAKAS

-544 MANFEGEGLRGNFG
+544 MANFEAEGIRGNFG

-570 YALSDSGQFADEL
+570 YALSSSGQFADEL

-588 SYNDVLPS
+588 SYSDVLPS
-596 VNIAFDLAPD
+596 INVTFDLAPD
-606 LILRTSAAQVMSRP
+606 LLLRTTAAQVMSRP
-620 NYSELF
+620 NYADLF

-640 NEKLNRGSVALDP
+640 NEKLNRGSVALEP

-664 WYFSDE
+664 WYFGGE
-670 GLASVTYFIKDVS
+670 GLASLTYFIKDVS

-694 QIGIEDNNLREQGYS
+694 QIGIEDDNLRDQGYS
-709 SCGVGVY
+709 ACGVGVY

-722 EKYNANGGR
+722 EKYNANGGH

-742 FDSGLGYSV
+742 FENGLGYSV
-751 NYTFADASSPAEN
+751 NYTFADAGSPGEN
-764 YPDAVGVFSDSSKH
+764 YPDKVGVFSDSSKH
-778 TVNLVGYYEMDSF
+778 TVNLVGYYEMESF

-814 RQHEDYGSLD
+814 RQHQDYGSLD
-824 LSMGYSVTDWMDIT
+824 LSMNYSVTDWMDLT

-843 LTEEDSIQTG
+843 LTEEDSIQIG
-853 VAPLDAEVISEFK
+853 VSPVDNPDVIAEFK
-866 ADYPVWSFDGET
+866 DNYPVWSFEGEA

>member
-1 MENKTIIKLWKG
+1 
-13 NEMRPSTFK
+13 MRPSTFK

-33 MSGALSVS
+33 MSGAVSVS
-41 AIAAEAEAE
+41 ALAAEADAEA
-50 NVNTDN
+50 VNTDN

-97 DVGESLARIPGVTV
+97 DVGESLGRIPGVSV

-121 SIRGASSQ
+121 SIRGASAQ

-161 PEMVSG
+161 PEMISG

-177 ITEGGIGGTVI
+177 ITEGGIGGTVV

-193 PLDLDANTVFLSVKG
+193 PLDLEANTLFLSAKG
-208 DYGTVSETTDPAL
+208 DYGTVSEETDPAL
-221 SGLYSWKN
+221 SGLYSWAN
-229 DSENFGILVSAA
+229 EDETFGVLVSAA
-241 GSQTE
+241 GSQTD

-275 NLAAQYRPTDKLEL
+275 NIAAQYRPTDNLEF

-313 QGVSTCEQTNAAGVC
+313 QGVSTCNQTNAAGVC

-356 DFDFKYEADNFTF
+356 DLDFKYEGDNFTL
-369 EGRIGNTSA
+369 EGRVGNTKA

-414 KQSFDA
+414 NKSFDA
-420 GDFNGQLETA
+420 GDFNDQLATA

-441 EETYAQIDLSFPVD
+441 EETYAQVDLTFPVD
-455 FGAITSIKAGV
+455 FGAITAIKAGV
-466 RYADHDVTQETEA
+466 RYADHDVTQQTDA
-479 AIVGDIVARDASE
+479 VIVGDIVAKDASE

-501 AGFTLPKPDFDAM
+501 AGFTLPKPNFDAM
-514 IRDAKAA
+514 IRDAKAS

-544 MANFEGEGLRGNFG
+544 MANFEAEGIRGNFG
-558 LRFISTDIESDY
+558 LRFINTDVSSDY
-570 YALSDSGQFADEL
+570 YALSRPEGEYADEL

-588 SYNDVLPS
+588 SYSDVLPS
-596 VNIAFDLAPD
+596 INVTFDLAPD
-606 LILRTSAAQVMSRP
+606 LLLRTTAAQVISRP

-626 ATSTL
+626 ATPTL
-631 PGLNDGTPG
+631 PGFNDGTPG
-640 NEKLNRGSVALDP
+640 NEKLVTGSVALNP
-653 FKATQADVSLE
+653 FKATQADVSIE
-664 WYFSDE
+664 WYFGGE
-670 GLASVTYFIKDVS
+670 GLASLTYFIKDVS
-683 SFITTRQKLNQ
+683 SFISTRQELNQ
-694 QIGIEDNNLREQGYS
+694 QIGIIDPNTGEDN
-709 SCGVGVY
+709 
-716 DCWTVS
+716 WTVS
-722 EKYNANGGR
+722 EYYNANGGR

-742 FDSGLGYSV
+742 FENGLGYSV
-751 NYTFADASSPAEN
+751 NYTFADAGSPAEN
-764 YPDAVGVFSDSSKH
+764 YPDKVGVFSDSSKH

-814 RQHEDYGSLD
+814 RQHQDYGSLD
-824 LSMGYSVTDWMDIT
+824 LSMNYSVTDWMDLT

-843 LTEEDSIQTG
+843 LTEEDSIQIG
-853 VAPLDAEVISEFK
+853 VSPVDAPNVIAEFK
-866 ADYPVWSFDGET
+866 DNYPVWSFEGEA

>member
-1 MENKTIIKLWKG
+1 
-13 NEMRPSTFK
+13 MRPSTFK

-33 MSGALSVS
+33 MSGAVSVS
-41 AIAAEAEAE
+41 ALAAEADAEA
-50 NVNTDN
+50 VNTDN

-97 DVGESLARIPGVTV
+97 DVGESLGRIPGVSV

-121 SIRGASSQ
+121 SIRGASAQ

-161 PEMVSG
+161 PEMISG

-177 ITEGGIGGTVI
+177 ITEGGIGGTVV

-193 PLDLDANTVFLSVKG
+193 PLDLEANTLFLSAKG
-208 DYGTVSETTDPAL
+208 DYGTVSEETDPAL
-221 SGLYSWKN
+221 SGLYSWAN
-229 DSENFGILVSAA
+229 EDETFGVLVSAA
-241 GSQTE
+241 GSQTD

-275 NLAAQYRPTDKLEL
+275 NIAAQYRPTDNLEF

-313 QGVSTCEQTNAAGVC
+313 QGVSTCNQTNAAGVC

-356 DFDFKYEADNFTF
+356 DLDIKYEGDNFTL
-369 EGRIGNTSA
+369 EGRVGNTKA

-414 KQSFDA
+414 NKSFDA
-420 GDFNGQLETA
+420 GDFNDQLATA

-441 EETYAQIDLSFPVD
+441 EETYAQVDLTFPVD
-455 FGAITSIKAGV
+455 FGAITAIKAGV
-466 RYADHDVTQETEA
+466 RYADHDVTQQTDA
-479 AIVGDIVARDASE
+479 AIVGDIVAKDASE

-501 AGFTLPKPDFDAM
+501 AGFTLPKPNFDAM
-514 IRDAKAA
+514 IRDAKAS

-544 MANFEGEGLRGNFG
+544 MANFEAEGIRGNFG

-570 YALSDSGQFADEL
+570 YALSSSGQFADEL

-588 SYNDVLPS
+588 SYSDVLPS
-596 VNIAFDLAPD
+596 INVTFDLAPD
-606 LILRTSAAQVMSRP
+606 LLLRTTAAQVMSRP
-620 NYSELF
+620 NYADLF

-664 WYFSDE
+664 WYFGGE
-670 GLASVTYFIKDVS
+670 GLASLTYFIKDVS

-694 QIGIEDNNLREQGYS
+694 QIGIEDNDLKAQGGS
-709 SCGVGVY
+709 PCGVGVY

-742 FDSGLGYSV
+742 FENGLGYSV
-751 NYTFADASSPAEN
+751 NYTFADAGSPAEN
-764 YPDAVGVFSDSSKH
+764 YPDEVGVFSDSSKH
-778 TVNLVGYYEMDSF
+778 TVNLVGYYEMESF

-802 YMMRE
+802 YMIRE

-814 RQHEDYGSLD
+814 RQHQDYGSLD
-824 LSMGYSVTDWMDIT
+824 LSMNYSVTDWMDLT

-843 LTEEDSIQTG
+843 LTEEDSIQIG
-853 VAPLDAEVISEFK
+853 VSPVDNENVIAEFK
-866 ADYPVWSFDGET
+866 DNYPVWSFEGEA

>member
-1 MENKTIIKLWKG
+1 
-13 NEMRPSTFK
+13 MRPSTFK
-22 KSVLATNIALL
+22 KSILATNIALL
-33 MSGALSVS
+33 MSGAMSVS
-41 AIAAEAEAE
+41 AIAAEAEAQT
-50 NVNTDN
+50 VNTDN

-193 PLDLDANTVFLSVKG
+193 PLDLDANTVFLSAKG
-208 DYGTVSETTDPAL
+208 DYGTISEETDPAL

-229 DSENFGILVSAA
+229 DNENFGILVSAA

-275 NLAAQYRPTDKLEL
+275 NVAAQYRPTDKLEF
-289 GLTVTSL
+289 GLTVTSM
-296 DLKANN
+296 DLKADN

-313 QGVSTCEQTNAAGVC
+313 QGVSTCNQTNAAGVC

-338 FAWAQTWAREAEM
+338 FAWAQTWARQAEM

-356 DFDFKYEADNFTF
+356 DFDFKYEADNFTL
-369 EGRIGNTSA
+369 EGRVGNTSS

-414 KQSFDA
+414 NKDFDA
-420 GDFNGQLETA
+420 SDFNGKLATA

-441 EETYAQIDLSFPVD
+441 EETYAQVDLTFPVD
-455 FGAITSIKAGV
+455 FGAITSIKTGV
-466 RYADHDVTQETEA
+466 RYADHDVTQETDA
-479 AIVGDIVARDASE
+479 AIVGDIAEKDASA
-492 YYSGTISSG
+492 YYSGTMSSG
-501 AGFTLPKPDFDAM
+501 AGFTLPKPNFDAM
-514 IRDAKAA
+514 INDAYAA

-544 MANFEGEGLRGNFG
+544 MANFEADGIRGNFG
-558 LRFISTDIESDY
+558 LRFISTDVESDY
-570 YALSDSGQFADEL
+570 YALSDSGQFADEM

-596 VNIAFDLAPD
+596 VNIAFDLTPD
-606 LILRTSAAQVMSRP
+606 LILRTSAAQVISRP

-640 NEKLNRGSVALDP
+640 NEKLNRGSVSLDP
-653 FKATQADVSLE
+653 FKATQADLSLE
-664 WYFSDE
+664 WYFGGE
-670 GLASVTYFIKDVS
+670 GLASITYFIKDVS

-694 QIGIEDNNLREQGYS
+694 QIGIDDNDLIAQGDS
-709 SCGVGVY
+709 ACGVGVY

-722 EKYNANGGR
+722 EKYNADGGR
-731 IEGVELQLQDS
+731 IEGIELQLQDS
-742 FDSGLGYSV
+742 YDNGFGYSV
-751 NYTFADASSPAEN
+751 NYTFADAGSPAEN
-764 YPDAVGVFSDSSKH
+764 YPDRVGVFSDSSEH
-778 TVNLVGYYEMDSF
+778 TVNLVGYYEMESF
-791 SARLAYNWRSE
+791 NARLAYNWRSE

-824 LSMGYSVTDWMDIT
+824 LSMNYSITDWMDIT

-853 VAPLDAEVISEFK
+853 VAPLDAEVIPEFK
-866 ADYPVWSFDGET
+866 ADYPVWSFEGEA
-878 RYKVGVALR
+878 RYKLGVALR

>member
-1 MENKTIIKLWKG
+1 
-13 NEMRPSTFK
+13 MRPSTFK

-33 MSGALSVS
+33 MSGAVSVS
-41 AIAAEAEAE
+41 AMAADADTKVTADE
-50 NVNTDN
+50 N
-56 IEKIEVRGLRASMK
+56 IEKIEVRGMRASMK
-70 ASINAKRFSDAVVD
+70 ASVNAKRFSDSVVD

-97 DVGESLARIPGVTV
+97 DVGESLGRIPGVAV

-134 LNGHSVASTG
+134 LNGHAVASTG

-161 PEMVSG
+161 PQLVSG

-193 PLDLDANTVFLSVKG
+193 PLDLDANTAFVSAKG
-208 DYGTVSETTDPAL
+208 DYGTISEEIDPEL

-229 DSENFGILVSAA
+229 EDENFGILVSGA

-258 GEIVPTT
+258 GEIVPST
-265 FQQDRERTAY
+265 FQQDRERTAF
-275 NLAAQYRPTDKLEL
+275 NVAAQYRPTDALEF
-289 GLTVTSL
+289 GLTYTAL

-313 QGVSTCEQTNAAGVC
+313 QGVNTCNQTNAAGVC

-351 SSDTY
+351 TSDTI
-356 DFDFKYEADNFTF
+356 DFDFNFEAENFTV
-369 EGRIGNTSA
+369 EGRVGNTKS

-401 YDATGE
+401 YDATG
-407 KILIDIA
+407 KIIDIDIA
-414 KQSFDA
+414 KQNFGA
-420 GDFNGQLETA
+420 EDFNGQLSTA
-430 GWALKKQPNTD
+430 AWALKKQPNTD
-441 EETYAQIDLSFPVD
+441 EETYAQLDFTIPVD
-455 FGAITSIKAGV
+455 LGAISSFKTGI
-466 RYADHDVTQETEA
+466 RYADHDVTQQTDIA
-479 AIVGDIVARDASE
+479 TVGDIAVRDASH
-492 YYSGTISSG
+492 YYNGTMSSG

-514 IRDAKAA
+514 IADANAA
-521 VDGFTR
+521 ITGFER

-536 EKNLAAYA
+536 EKNLALYA
-544 MANFEGEGLRGNFG
+544 MASFESEGIRGNFG
-558 LRFISTDIESDY
+558 LRYISTDVESDY
-570 YALSDSGQFADEL
+570 YELSDTGQFADNL
-583 STDKS
+583 STAKS
-588 SYNDVLPS
+588 SYSDVLPS
-596 VNIAFDLAPD
+596 VNVAFDLTSD
-606 LILRTSAAQVMSRP
+606 LILRTSAAQVISRP

-640 NEKLNRGSVALDP
+640 NEKLNRGSVSLAP

-664 WYFSDE
+664 WYFGGE
-670 GLASVTYFIKDVS
+670 GLAAVTYFIKDVN
-683 SFITTRQKLNQ
+683 SFISTRQKLNQ
-694 QIGIEDNNLREQGYS
+694 QIGIDDNDLIAQGGS
-709 SCGVGVY
+709 ACGVGVY

-722 EKYNANGGR
+722 EKYNATGGR

-742 FDSGLGYSV
+742 FENGLGYSA
-751 NYTFADASSPAEN
+751 NYTYADAGSPAEN
-764 YPDAVGVFSDSSKH
+764 YPDQVGVFSDSSKH
-778 TVNLVGYYEMDSF
+778 TVNLVGYYEMESF

-814 RQHEDYGSLD
+814 RQHEDYGTLD
-824 LSMGYSVTDWMDIT
+824 LSATYSVTEWMDLT

-843 LTEEDSIQTG
+843 LTEEDSVQTG
-853 VAPLDAEVISEFK
+853 VAPLDAEVIPEFK
-866 ADYPVWSFDGET
+866 ADYPVWSFEGEA

>member
-1 MENKTIIKLWKG
+1 
-13 NEMRPSTFK
+13 MRPSTFK
-22 KSVLATNIALL
+22 KSILATNIALL
-33 MSGALSVS
+33 MSGAMSVS
-41 AIAAEAEAE
+41 AIAAEAEVE
-50 NVNTDN
+50 TVNTDN

-193 PLDLDANTVFLSVKG
+193 PLDLDANTVFLSAKG
-208 DYGTVSETTDPAL
+208 DYGTISEETDPAL

-229 DSENFGILVSAA
+229 DNENFGILVSAA

-275 NLAAQYRPTDKLEL
+275 NVAAQYRPTDKLEF
-289 GLTVTSL
+289 GLTVTSM
-296 DLKANN
+296 DLKADN

-313 QGVSTCEQTNAAGVC
+313 QGVSTCNQTNAAGVC

-338 FAWAQTWAREAEM
+338 FAWAQTWARQAEM

-356 DFDFKYEADNFTF
+356 DFDFKYEADNFTL
-369 EGRIGNTSA
+369 EGRVGNTSS

-414 KQSFDA
+414 NKDFDA
-420 GDFNGQLETA
+420 SDFNEKLATA

-441 EETYAQIDLSFPVD
+441 EETYAQVDLTFPVD
-455 FGAITSIKAGV
+455 FGAITSIKTGV
-466 RYADHDVTQETEA
+466 RYADHDVTQETDA
-479 AIVGDIVARDASE
+479 AIVGDIAEKDASA
-492 YYSGTISSG
+492 YYSGTMSSG
-501 AGFTLPKPDFDAM
+501 AGFTLPKPNFDAM
-514 IRDAKAA
+514 INDAYAA

-536 EKNLAAYA
+536 EKNFAAYA
-544 MANFEGEGLRGNFG
+544 MANFEADGIRGNFG
-558 LRFISTDIESDY
+558 LRFISTDVESDY
-570 YALSDSGQFADEL
+570 YALSDSGQFADEM

-606 LILRTSAAQVMSRP
+606 LILRTSAAQVISRP

-631 PGLNDGTPG
+631 PGWNDNTPS
-640 NEKLNRGSVALDP
+640 NEKLNRGSVSLDP
-653 FKATQADVSLE
+653 FKATQADLSLE
-664 WYFSDE
+664 WYFGGE

-683 SFITTRQKLNQ
+683 SFITTRQELKQ
-694 QIGIEDNNLREQGYS
+694 QIGIEDNNLIAQGGS
-709 SCGVGVY
+709 ECGVGIY

-722 EKYNANGGR
+722 EKYNADGGR
-731 IEGVELQLQDS
+731 IEGIELQLQDS
-742 FDSGLGYSV
+742 YDNGFGYSV
-751 NYTFADASSPAEN
+751 NYTFADAGSPAEN
-764 YPDAVGVFSDSSKH
+764 YPDQVGVFSDSSKH
-778 TVNLVGYYEMDSF
+778 TVNLVGYYEMESF
-791 SARLAYNWRSE
+791 NARLAYNWRSE

-824 LSMGYSVTDWMDIT
+824 LSMNYSITDWMDIT

-853 VAPLDAEVISEFK
+853 VAPLDAEVIPEFK
-866 ADYPVWSFDGET
+866 ADYPVWSFEGEA

>member
-1 MENKTIIKLWKG
+1 
-13 NEMRPSTFK
+13 MRPSNFK

-33 MSGALSVS
+33 LGTAVSMSAV
-41 AIAAEAEAE
+41 AADADNTAVEADE
-50 NVNTDN
+50 N
-56 IEKIEVRGLRASMK
+56 IEKIEVRGMRASMK
-70 ASINAKRFSDAVVD
+70 ASVNAKRFSNAVVD
-84 AVTAEDIG
+84 AVSAEDIG

-97 DVGESLARIPGVTV
+97 DVGESLARIPGVSV
-111 NRQFGQGQQV
+111 SRQFGQGQQV

-134 LNGHSVASTG
+134 LNGHSVSSTG

-208 DYGTVSETTDPAL
+208 DYGTVSEETDPAL

-229 DSENFGILVSAA
+229 ESETFGVLVSAA
-241 GSQTE
+241 GSQTA

-265 FQQDRERTAY
+265 FQQDRERTAI
-275 NLAAQYRPTDKLEL
+275 NVAAQYRPTDSLEF
-289 GLTVTSL
+289 GLTVMSL
-296 DLKANN
+296 DLKADN

-313 QGVSTCEQTNAAGVC
+313 QGESTCNQTNAAGVC

-333 TGEGG
+333 SGVDA
-338 FAWAQTWAREAEM
+338 FAWAQTWARKAEM
-351 SSDTY
+351 KSDTY
-356 DFDFKYEADNFTF
+356 DFDFNYEAENFTL

-378 DGGTSLTS
+378 EGGTSLTS
-386 NYGNSIGQPGDFAGH
+386 NYGNSIGQSSDFAGH

-407 KILIDIA
+407 IIAIDIA
-414 KQSFDA
+414 NKAFDSS
-420 GDFNGQLETA
+420 DFNGELASA

-441 EETYAQIDLSFPVD
+441 EETYAQFDVTIPVEL
-455 FGAITSIKAGV
+455 GAITAFKTGI
-466 RYADHDVTQETEA
+466 RYADHDVTQQTDVA
-479 AIVGDIVARDASE
+479 NVGEIASRDASY
-492 YYSGTISSG
+492 YYSGTMSSG
-501 AGFTLPKPDFDAM
+501 AGFTLPKPNFDAM
-514 IRDAKAA
+514 ISDANAA
-521 VDGFTR
+521 IDGFTR

-536 EKNLAAYA
+536 EQNLALYA
-544 MANFEGEGLRGNFG
+544 MANFEAEGIRGNFG
-558 LRFISTDIESDY
+558 LRFVSTDIESDY
-570 YALSDSGQFADEL
+570 YALSDTGEFADTV
-583 STDKS
+583 STDTA
-588 SYNDVLPS
+588 SYSDVLPS
-596 VNIAFDLAPD
+596 INVAFDLASD
-606 LILRTSAAQVMSRP
+606 LILRTSASQVISRP

-640 NEKLNRGSVALDP
+640 NEKVNRGSVSLDP

-664 WYFSDE
+664 WYFGGE
-670 GLASVTYFIKDVS
+670 GLAAVTYFIKDVS
-683 SFITTRQKLNQ
+683 SFISTRQKLNQ
-694 QIGIEDNNLREQGYS
+694 QIGIEDNDLRDQGYS

-742 FDSGLGYSV
+742 FDSGFGYAA
-751 NYTFADASSPAEN
+751 NYTYADAGSPSEN
-764 YPDAVGVFSDSSKH
+764 YPDQMGVFSDSSKH
-778 TVNLVGYYEMDSF
+778 TVNLVGYYENDSF
-791 SARLAYNWRSE
+791 TARLAYNWRSE

-814 RQHEDYGSLD
+814 RQHQDYGTLD
-824 LSMGYSVTDWMDIT
+824 LSAGYSITEWMDIT

-843 LTEEDSIQTG
+843 LTEEDSIQVG
-853 VAPLDAEVISEFK
+853 VAPLDAEVIPEFK
-866 ADYPVWSFDGET
+866 ADYPVWSFEGEA

>member
-1 MENKTIIKLWKG
+1 
-13 NEMRPSTFK
+13 MRTSNFK
-22 KSVLATNIALL
+22 KSILATNIALML
-33 MSGALSVS
+33 GTAVSMS
-41 AIAAEAEAE
+41 AIAAEADSVPT
-50 NVNTDN
+50 VNDDN

-70 ASINAKRFSDAVVD
+70 ASINEKRFSDAVVD
-84 AVTAEDIG
+84 AVSAEDIG

-97 DVGESLARIPGVTV
+97 DIGESLARIPGVSV
-111 NRQFGQGQQV
+111 SRQFGQGQQV

-134 LNGHSVASTG
+134 LNGHAVASTG

-149 AIDRSFNYSLLP
+149 SIDRSFNYSLLP
-161 PEMVSG
+161 PVMVSG

-193 PLDLDANTVFLSVKG
+193 PLDLEANTAYLSAKG
-208 DYGTVSETTDPAL
+208 DYGSVSENIDPEL

-229 DSENFGILVSAA
+229 EIENFGILVAAA
-241 GSQTE
+241 GSKTD

-265 FQQDRERTAY
+265 FQQDRERTAV
-275 NLAAQYRPTDKLEL
+275 NVAAQYRPTDSLEF
-289 GLTVTSL
+289 GLTVTTL
-296 DLKANN
+296 DLDANN
-302 ANTSI
+302 ANTSL

-313 QGVSTCEQTNAAGVC
+313 QGESTCNQTNAAGVC
-328 TDITH
+328 VDITH
-333 TGEGG
+333 SGVDA
-338 FAWAQTWAREAEM
+338 FAWAQTWARKAQM

-356 DFDFKYEADNFTF
+356 DLDFNFEAENFTL

-378 DGGTSLTS
+378 KGGTSLTS
-386 NYGNSIGQPGDFAGH
+386 NYGNSIGKSSDFAGH

-407 KILIDIA
+407 IIDIDIA
-414 KQSFDA
+414 NKTFDSS
-420 GDFNGQLETA
+420 DFNGELATA

-441 EETYAQIDLSFPVD
+441 EETYAQFNVTIPVEL
-455 FGAITSIKAGV
+455 GAITSFKTGV
-466 RYADHDVTQETEA
+466 RYADHDVTQETDIA
-479 AIVGDIVARDASE
+479 NVGDIASRDASY
-492 YYSGTISSG
+492 YYSGTMSSG
-501 AGFTLPKPDFDAM
+501 AGFTLPKPNFDAM
-514 IRDAKAA
+514 ISDANAA
-521 VDGFTR
+521 IDGFTR

-536 EKNLAAYA
+536 EKNLALYG
-544 MANFEGEGLRGNFG
+544 MANFEAEGIRGNVG
-558 LRFISTDIESDY
+558 LRFVSSDIESDY
-570 YALSDSGQFADEL
+570 YALSNTGEFADNL
-583 STDKS
+583 TTDTA
-588 SYNDVLPS
+588 SYSDVLPS
-596 VNIAFDLAPD
+596 VNVAFDLTSD
-606 LILRTSAAQVMSRP
+606 LILRTSAAQVISRP

-640 NEKLNRGSVALDP
+640 NEKLNRGSVSLEP

-664 WYFSDE
+664 WYFGGE
-670 GLASVTYFIKDVS
+670 GLAAITYFIKDVS
-683 SFITTRQKLNQ
+683 SFISTRQKLNQ
-694 QIGIEDNNLREQGYS
+694 QIGIDDNDLIAAGGS
-709 SCGVGVY
+709 ACGVGVY

-722 EKYNANGGR
+722 EKYNANGGH

-742 FDSGLGYSV
+742 FDSGFGYAA
-751 NYTFADASSPAEN
+751 NYTYADAGSPADN
-764 YPDAVGVFSDSSKH
+764 YPDQVGVFSDSSKH
-778 TVNLVGYYEMDSF
+778 TVNLVGYYENNSF
-791 SARLAYNWRSE
+791 NARLAYNWRSE

-814 RQHEDYGSLD
+814 RQHQDYGTLD
-824 LSMGYSVTDWMDIT
+824 LSAGYSVTEWMDIT

-843 LTEEDSIQTG
+843 LTEEDSIQIG
-853 VAPLDAEVISEFK
+853 VAPLDAEVIPEFK
-866 ADYPVWSFDGET
+866 ADYPVWSFEGEA

>member
-1 MENKTIIKLWKG
+1 
-13 NEMRPSTFK
+13 MRTSNFK

-33 MSGALSVS
+33 LGTAVSMS
-41 AIAAEAEAE
+41 AIAAEVDSAPTADE
-50 NVNTDN
+50 N

-70 ASINAKRFSDAVVD
+70 ASVNAKRFSDAVVD
-84 AVTAEDIG
+84 AVSAEDIG

-97 DVGESLARIPGVTV
+97 DVGESLARIPGVSV
-111 NRQFGQGQQV
+111 SRQFGQGQQV

-134 LNGHSVASTG
+134 LNGHSVSSTG

-177 ITEGGIGGTVI
+177 ITEGGIGGTII

-193 PLDLDANTVFLSVKG
+193 PLDLDANTVFLSAKG
-208 DYGTVSETTDPAL
+208 DYGTISEETDPAL

-229 DSENFGILVSAA
+229 ESENFGVLVSAA

-265 FQQDRERTAY
+265 FQQARERTAI
-275 NLAAQYRPTDKLEL
+275 NVAAQYRPTDRLEF
-289 GLTVTSL
+289 GLTVTTL
-296 DLKANN
+296 DLKADN

-313 QGVSTCEQTNAAGVC
+313 QGESTCNQTNAAGVC

-333 TGEGG
+333 SGVDA
-338 FAWAQTWAREAEM
+338 FAWAQTWARKAEM
-351 SSDTY
+351 SSETY
-356 DFDFKYEADNFTF
+356 DLDFNFEADNFTL

-378 DGGTSLTS
+378 KGGTSLTS
-386 NYGNSIGQPGDFAGH
+386 NYGNSIGKSSDFAGH

-407 KILIDIA
+407 IIAIDIA
-414 KQSFDA
+414 NKAFDSS
-420 GDFNGQLETA
+420 DFNGELASA

-441 EETYAQIDLSFPVD
+441 EETYGQFDVTIPVEL
-455 FGAITSIKAGV
+455 GAITAFKTGI
-466 RYADHDVTQETEA
+466 RYADHDVTQQTDIA
-479 AIVGDIVARDASE
+479 TVGDIASRDASY
-492 YYSGTISSG
+492 YYSGTMSSG
-501 AGFTLPKPDFDAM
+501 AGFTLPKPNFDAM
-514 IRDAKAA
+514 ISDANAA
-521 VDGFTR
+521 IDGFTR

-536 EKNLAAYA
+536 EKNLALYA
-544 MANFEGEGLRGNFG
+544 MANFEAEGIRGNFG
-558 LRFISTDIESDY
+558 LRFVSTDIESDY
-570 YALSDSGQFADEL
+570 YALSNTGEFADNL
-583 STDKS
+583 STDTA
-588 SYNDVLPS
+588 SYSDVLPS
-596 VNIAFDLAPD
+596 VNVAFDLTSD
-606 LILRTSAAQVMSRP
+606 LILRTSAAQVISRP

-631 PGLNDGTPG
+631 PGLNDGIAR
-640 NEKLNRGSVALDP
+640 NEKLNQGSVSLDP

-664 WYFSDE
+664 WYFSGE
-670 GLASVTYFIKDVS
+670 GLAAITYFIKDVS
-683 SFITTRQKLNQ
+683 SFISTRQKLNQ
-694 QIGIEDNNLREQGYS
+694 QIGIEDNDLIAAGGS
-709 SCGVGVY
+709 ACGVGVY

-731 IEGVELQLQDS
+731 IEGIELQLQDS
-742 FDSGLGYSV
+742 FDSGFGYAA
-751 NYTFADASSPAEN
+751 NYTYADAGSPAEN
-764 YPDAVGVFSDSSKH
+764 YPDQIGVFSDSSKH
-778 TVNLVGYYEMDSF
+778 TVNLVGYYENDSF
-791 SARLAYNWRSE
+791 NARLAYNWRSE

-814 RQHEDYGSLD
+814 RQHQDYGTLD
-824 LSMGYSVTDWMDIT
+824 FSAGYSVTEWMDIT

-853 VAPLDAEVISEFK
+853 VAPLDAEVIPEFK
-866 ADYPVWSFDGET
+866 ADYPVWSFEGEA

>member
-1 MENKTIIKLWKG
+1 
-13 NEMRPSTFK
+13 MRPSTFK

-33 MSGALSVS
+33 MSGAVSVS
-41 AIAAEAEAE
+41 AMAADADTKVTADE
-50 NVNTDN
+50 N
-56 IEKIEVRGLRASMK
+56 IEKIEVRGMRASMK
-70 ASINAKRFSDAVVD
+70 ASVNAKRFSDSVVD

-97 DVGESLARIPGVTV
+97 DVGESLGRIPGVAV

-134 LNGHSVASTG
+134 LNGHAVASTG

-161 PEMVSG
+161 PQLVSG

-193 PLDLDANTVFLSVKG
+193 PLDLDANTAFVSAKG
-208 DYGTVSETTDPAL
+208 DYGTISEEIDPEL

-229 DSENFGILVSAA
+229 EDENFGILVSGA

-258 GEIVPTT
+258 GEIVPST
-265 FQQDRERTAY
+265 FQQDRERTAF
-275 NLAAQYRPTDKLEL
+275 NVAAQYRPTDALEF
-289 GLTVTSL
+289 GLTYTAL

-313 QGVSTCEQTNAAGVC
+313 QGVNTCNQTNAAGVC

-351 SSDTY
+351 TSDTI
-356 DFDFKYEADNFTF
+356 DFDFNFEAENFTV
-369 EGRIGNTSA
+369 EGRVGNTKS

-401 YDATGE
+401 YDATG
-407 KILIDIA
+407 KIIDIDIA
-414 KQSFDA
+414 KQNFGA
-420 GDFNGQLETA
+420 EDFNGQLSTA
-430 GWALKKQPNTD
+430 AWALKKQPNTD
-441 EETYAQIDLSFPVD
+441 EETYAQLDFTIPVD
-455 FGAITSIKAGV
+455 LGAISSFKTGI
-466 RYADHDVTQETEA
+466 RYADHDVTQQTDIA
-479 AIVGDIVARDASE
+479 TVGDIAVRDASH
-492 YYSGTISSG
+492 YYNGTMSSG

-514 IRDAKAA
+514 IADANAA
-521 VDGFTR
+521 ITGFER

-536 EKNLAAYA
+536 EKNLALYA
-544 MANFEGEGLRGNFG
+544 MASFESEGIRGNFG
-558 LRFISTDIESDY
+558 LRYISTDVESDY
-570 YALSDSGQFADEL
+570 YELSDTGQFADNL
-583 STDKS
+583 STAKS
-588 SYNDVLPS
+588 SYSDVLPS
-596 VNIAFDLAPD
+596 VNVAFDLTSD
-606 LILRTSAAQVMSRP
+606 LILRTSAAQVISRP

-640 NEKLNRGSVALDP
+640 NEKLNRGSVSLAP

-664 WYFSDE
+664 WYFGGE
-670 GLASVTYFIKDVS
+670 GLAAVTYFIKDVN
-683 SFITTRQKLNQ
+683 SFISTRQKLNQ
-694 QIGIEDNNLREQGYS
+694 QIGIDDNDLIAQGGS
-709 SCGVGVY
+709 ACGVGVY

-722 EKYNANGGR
+722 EKYNATGGR

-742 FDSGLGYSV
+742 FENGLGYSA
-751 NYTFADASSPAEN
+751 NYTYADAGSPAEN
-764 YPDAVGVFSDSSKH
+764 YPDQVGVFSDSSKH
-778 TVNLVGYYEMDSF
+778 TVNLVGYYEMESF

-814 RQHEDYGSLD
+814 RQHEDYGTLD
-824 LSMGYSVTDWMDIT
+824 LSATYSVTEWMDLT

-843 LTEEDSIQTG
+843 LTEEDSVQTG
-853 VAPLDAEVISEFK
+853 VAPLDAEVIPEFK
-866 ADYPVWSFDGET
+866 ADYPVWSFEGEA
-878 RYKVGVALR
+878 RYKVGVAFR

>member
-1 MENKTIIKLWKG
+1 
-13 NEMRPSTFK
+13 MRPSTFK

-33 MSGALSVS
+33 MSGAVSVS
-41 AIAAEAEAE
+41 AFAAEAEAE
-50 NVNTDN
+50 AVNTDN

-97 DVGESLARIPGVTV
+97 DVGESLGRIPGVTV

-121 SIRGASSQ
+121 SIRGASAQ

-193 PLDLDANTVFLSVKG
+193 PLDLDANTLFLSAKG
-208 DYGTVSETTDPAL
+208 DYGTVSEATDPAV
-221 SGLYSWKN
+221 SGLYSWAN
-229 DSENFGILVSAA
+229 DDETFGILVSAA
-241 GSQTE
+241 GSQTD

-275 NLAAQYRPTDKLEL
+275 NIAAQYRPTDNLEF

-313 QGVSTCEQTNAAGVC
+313 QGVSTCNQTNAAGVC

-356 DFDFKYEADNFTF
+356 DLDFKYEAENFTL
-369 EGRIGNTSA
+369 EGRVGNTKA

-414 KQSFDA
+414 NKSFDA

-441 EETYAQIDLSFPVD
+441 EETYAQFDLTFPVD
-455 FGAITSIKAGV
+455 LGAITSIKAGV
-466 RYADHDVTQETEA
+466 RYADHDVTQQTDA
-479 AIVGDIVARDASE
+479 AIVGDIVAKDASE

-501 AGFTLPKPDFDAM
+501 AGFTLPKPNFDAM
-514 IRDAKAA
+514 IRDAKAS

-544 MANFEGEGLRGNFG
+544 MANFEAEGIRGNFG
-558 LRFISTDIESDY
+558 LRFINTDVSSDY
-570 YALSDSGQFADEL
+570 YALSRPEGEYADEL

-588 SYNDVLPS
+588 SYSDVLPS
-596 VNIAFDLAPD
+596 INVVFDLADD
-606 LILRTSAAQVMSRP
+606 LILRTSAAQVISRP

-626 ATSTL
+626 ATPTL
-631 PGLNDGTPG
+631 PGFNDGTPE
-640 NEKLNRGSVALDP
+640 NEKLVTGSVALNP

-664 WYFSDE
+664 WYFGGE
-670 GLASVTYFIKDVS
+670 GLASLTYFIKDVS
-683 SFITTRQKLNQ
+683 SFISTRQELNQ
-694 QIGIEDNNLREQGYS
+694 QIGIVDPNTGEDN
-709 SCGVGVY
+709 
-716 DCWTVS
+716 WTVS
-722 EKYNANGGR
+722 EYYNANGGR
-731 IEGVELQLQDS
+731 IEGIELQLQDS
-742 FDSGLGYSV
+742 FENGLGYSV
-751 NYTFADASSPAEN
+751 NYTFADAGSPAEN
-764 YPDAVGVFSDSSKH
+764 YPDKVGVFSDSSKH

-814 RQHEDYGSLD
+814 RQHQDYGSLD
-824 LSMGYSVTDWMDIT
+824 LSMNYSVTDWMDLT

-843 LTEEDSIQTG
+843 LTEEDSIQIG
-853 VAPLDAEVISEFK
+853 VSPVDAPNVIDEFK
-866 ADYPVWSFDGET
+866 DNYPVWSFEGEA